1 MMKMHLHFAPNSKL
15 RMIKCWLLS
24 YLLLFPILLF
34 SQSEIRNLSDS
45 IYNFQPGSTTS
56 VSFRIEN
63 STSEEKVYD
72 FSIKSS
78 TSSIRPIIPI
88 EKEKYPAHKKT
99 LYIVPLHI
107 SAETPP
113 GYHSL
118 SLFLTDSV
126 NGSQMLQ
133 TIHVLIAT
141 IRDLKITPL
150 SSPNFIKAGEL
161 FSSSFVLKNSGNI
174 PEEVRLESKNANIDV
189 PANFILSPGETKLI
203 TINKSTN
210 LDLAKN
216 STQTLDLTVH
226 TTNPKQSQLMA
237 SEGVNIIAVKP
248 QDDDIY
254 HRFPISASIAYI
266 GMHERE
272 NFQKGF
278 QGELYGKGSLH
289 EKNNALLEFRALTKN
304 PVQYT
309 TFTPYEEYFINY
321 KTDKFWGHLGDKV
334 YSASFL
340 TEYARYGRGAELRF
354 DLGKTSL
361 GGFYNR
367 PRFFQDIKDEFN
379 VFAKYRLNS
388 NSEITAGYLY
398 KTPGEHPS
406 GATRFHIDTESHLP
420 YLMGKTQLFNKV
432 NLLSEFS
439 YSKTA
444 KYDGLGYM
452 IQAEGNFKRF
462 NSSLGYMKT
471 SPTYAGY
478 YNNASTWNGS
488 LNFKITKNV
497 GLHGNYTQNVQNL
510 QRDTLLSVAPYRKYY
525 RYGIDLRYLETGTL
539 SVDRGH
545 QRYSDQLEPQ
555 QFNYDEQFLNIR
567 IDQRIKNFQ
576 LNLESQFGKT
586 DNHITGFS
594 GNSSYYTASVGF
606 EKFNT
611 SLSLFGSYAQTSRYQ
626 LKNQKQI
633 YYGGR
638 MMSRFSKKNM
648 LQIFYQNNY
657 LPEEYFQDRNL
668 FELLFK
674 REISPLH
681 TIDLSGRYTLQRGEM
696 GNKDFIISLRYTAR
710 LNIPIK
716 KIANYGSLTGNI
728 SNLGVEKTEGI
739 RLILGNH
746 ATLTDKS
753 GNYTFKNIVPGDYF
767 LEIDRTTIG
776 LQDIP
781 DIMFPAAVNISSEK
795 RLNSFNFGL
804 TSAAKI
810 NGYIHLQ
817 ETNKKENNA
826 IVADL
831 QKKELK
837 TDNNLIIEISNGEQ
851 VFRKICQIGAN
862 FDFTYLRPG
871 TWVLKAYK
879 NKLDQ
884 RYKIAVDAFHFT
896 LAPTDTK
903 EINIEVLKRQSE
915 IKYQQET
922 IKVGYQETKN
932 K

>member
-1 MMKMHLHFAPNSKL
+1 MHLRFALNSKL
-15 RMIKCWLLS
+15 RMIKCWLLL
-24 YLLLFPILLF
+24 YLLLLPVLLF
-34 SQSEIRNLSDS
+34 SQSETGNLSDS
-45 IYNFQPGSTTS
+45 IYNFKPGSTAS

-63 STSEEKVYD
+63 NTPNEKVYY
-72 FSIKSS
+72 FAIKCS
-78 TSSIRPIIPI
+78 TPSIRPIIPTGQ
-88 EKEKYPAHKKT
+88 EKYPAHKKT
-99 LYIVPLHI
+99 LYIVPLFI

-113 GYHSL
+113 GYHTI
-118 SLFLTDSV
+118 SLFMTDSI
-126 NGSQMLQ
+126 NKNQILQ
-133 TIHVLIAT
+133 TVNVLIST
-141 IRDLKITPL
+141 TRDLMITPL
-150 SSPNFIKAGEL
+150 SSINFIKAGEL
-161 FSSSFVLKNSGNI
+161 FSNSFVLKNCGNI
-174 PEEVRLESKNANIDV
+174 PEEVNLESKNGHLDA
-189 PANFILSPGETKLI
+189 PQNFILSPGEIKLI
-203 TINKSTN
+203 TVNRATN
-210 LDLAKN
+210 PDLPKN
-216 STQTLDLTVH
+216 TTQSFDLTVH
-226 TTNPKQSQLMA
+226 TTNPQQQQLIA
-237 SEGVNIIAVKP
+237 SGGVNVIAVKP

-266 GMHERE
+266 GMRERG
-272 NFQKGF
+272 NFQQGF
-278 QGELYGKGSLH
+278 QGELYGKGSLN
-289 EKNNALLEFRALTKN
+289 EKNNRLLEFRALTKN

-309 TFTPYEEYFINY
+309 AFTPYEEYFINY
-321 KTDKFWGHLGDKV
+321 KTAKFWGHLGDKV
-334 YSASFL
+334 YSSSFL

-354 DLGKTSL
+354 DLGKMSL

-367 PRFFQDIKDEFN
+367 PRFFQDIKDEFS
-379 VFAKYRLNS
+379 VFAKYRLNN
-388 NSEITAGYLY
+388 NSEITTGYLY
-398 KTPGEHPS
+398 KTPGKYPS
-406 GATRFHIDTESHLP
+406 GSARFHIDNESHLP
-420 YLMGKTQLFNKV
+420 YLMGKTQLFKKV
-432 NLLSEFS
+432 NLLGELS
-439 YSKTA
+439 YSRTA
-444 KYDGLGYM
+444 RYNGLGYM
-452 IQAEGNFKRF
+452 LQAEGNFKRL
-462 NSSLGYMKT
+462 SSAFSYLKT

-478 YNNASTWNGS
+478 YNNASTLNGNF
-488 LNFKITKNV
+488 NFKLTKNL
-497 GLHGNYTQNVQNL
+497 GLHGNYIQDAQNL
-510 QRDTLLSVAPYRKYY
+510 QRDTLLSAAPYRKYY
-525 RYGIDLRYLETGTL
+525 RYGIDFHYLETGTL
-539 SVDRGH
+539 FIEQGH
-545 QRYSDQLEPQ
+545 QRYNDRLEPQ
-555 QFNYDEQFLNIR
+555 QFNYDEQFFNIR
-567 IDQRIKNFQ
+567 IDQRLKKFQ

-594 GNSSYYTASVGF
+594 GNSSYHIASVGF

-611 SLSLFGSYAQTSRYQ
+611 SFTLFASYAQTSRYQ

-638 MMSRFSKKNM
+638 IMSRFSKKNT

-681 TIDLSGRYTLQRGEM
+681 SVDLSGRYTLQRGEM

-746 ATLTDKS
+746 ATLTDKN

-767 LEIDRTTIG
+767 LEIDRTTTD

-795 RLNSFNFGL
+795 RLNNFNFGL

-810 NGYIHLQ
+810 KGYIHLQ
-817 ETNKKENNA
+817 ETNKKENDA
-826 IVADL
+826 TVADL

-871 TWVLKAYK
+871 TWALKAYK

-903 EINIEVLKRQSE
+903 EINIEILKRQSE
-915 IKYQQET
+915 VKYQKET
-922 IKVGYQETKN
+922 INVGYQETK
-932 K
+932 KTK